1 MDLSVLNK
9 IKLKKEGV
17 ATLQTFFIFFFST
30 IEYLIRH
37 SYGIVTGLVIFAVV
51 ILGNRFGRPG
61 VAYVAAV
68 TPPIAFAATSLF
80 WAVIANNIHIAKLL
94 VDFIGA
100 LASAAP
106 WLILGAAFGWYTFL
120 NQRAKR
126 RVSDARNRA

>member
-17 ATLQTFFIFFFST
+17 ATLQIFFIFFFSSL
-30 IEYLIRH
+30 EYLIRH
-37 SYGIVTGLVIFAVV
+37 SYGIITGIVIFAVG
-51 ILGNRFGRPG
+51 ILGNRFGRSG

-80 WAVIANNIHIAKLL
+80 WAVIANNIHIAKLF

-120 NQRAKR
+120 HQRAQR
-126 RVSDARNRA
+126 RISDARNRA

>member
-17 ATLQTFFIFFFST
+17 VTLQSFFIFIFSSL
-30 IEYLIRH
+30 EYLIRH
-37 SYGIVTGLVIFAVV
+37 GYGIVTGLLLFSMF

-68 TPPIAFAATSLF
+68 TPPIAFAATALF
-80 WAVIANNIHIAKLL
+80 WAIIADNIHITKLA
-94 VDFIGA
+94 VDFVGS

-106 WLILGAAFGWYTFL
+106 WLIAGAAFGWYNFL
-120 NQRAKR
+120 HQRAQKR
-126 RVSDARNRA
+126 ISDARNRV

>member
-126 RVSDARNRA
+126 RISDARNRA

>member
-17 ATLQTFFIFFFST
+17 ATLQVFFIFIFSSL
-30 IEYLIRH
+30 EYLIRH
-37 SYGIVTGLVIFAVV
+37 GYGIVTGLVLLLMV

-61 VAYVAAV
+61 VAYVAVV
-68 TPPIAFAATSLF
+68 TPPIAFAGTALF
-80 WAVIANNIHIAKLL
+80 WSLISNNIHITKLI

-106 WLILGAAFGWYTFL
+106 WLIIGAIFGWYTFL
-120 NQRAKR
+120 HQRALKR
-126 RVSDARNRA
+126 LADARNRN

>member
-37 SYGIVTGLVIFAVV
+37 SYGIVTGLVIFVVV

-126 RVSDARNRA
+126 RISDARNRA

>member
-1 MDLSVLNK
+1 MDLSVLNR

-17 ATLQTFFIFFFST
+17 ATLQTFFIFFFSSL
-30 IEYLIRH
+30 EYLIRH

-80 WAVIANNIHIAKLL
+80 WAVLANNIHIAKLL
-94 VDFIGA
+94 VDLIGA

>member
-80 WAVIANNIHIAKLL
+80 WAVLANNIHIAKLL

>member
-17 ATLQTFFIFFFST
+17 ATLQTFFIFLFSSL
-30 IEYLIRH
+30 EYLIRH
-37 SYGIVTGLVIFAVV
+37 SYGIVTGLIIFAVA
-51 ILGNRFGRPG
+51 ILGNRFGRTG

-68 TPPIAFAATSLF
+68 TPPIAFAVTALL
-80 WAVIANNIHIAKLL
+80 WAILADNIHITKLL
-94 VDFIGA
+94 VDFVGA

-120 NQRAKR
+120 HQRAQQ
-126 RVSDARNRA
+126 RVSDARNRV

>member
-17 ATLQTFFIFFFST
+17 ATLQSFFIFFFST

-37 SYGIVTGLVIFAVV
+37 SYGIVTGLVIFVVV

>member
-1 MDLSVLNK
+1 MDLSVLNR

-17 ATLQTFFIFFFST
+17 ATLQTFFIFFFSSL
-30 IEYLIRH
+30 EYLIRH

-94 VDFIGA
+94 VDLIGA

>member
-17 ATLQTFFIFFFST
+17 ATLQTFFIFLFSS